1 MRVWQKSALS
11 FFMHKEGASL
21 ITTHLHCL
29 SIANGYILLK
39 KRRFSDRKAAFY
51 SRTTYCLQCESLLFT
66 ARKLTFSISI
76 AFLLLHNN
84 RSVPITVI
92 VPDGCV
98 STRFRHVF
106 RAEIRF
112 VRAAPILFTLRKSGC
127 KLCGRNSYI
136 MSAWCYGGGACPYG
150 LLAVHLNSLS
160 LFP

>member
-1 MRVWQKSALS
+1 
-11 FFMHKEGASL
+11 MHKEGASL
-21 ITTHLHCL
+21 ITAHLHCL
-29 SIANGYILLK
+29 SIANGYVLLK

-51 SRTTYCLQCESLLFT
+51 SSTAYCLQCESLPFT

-84 RSVPITVI
+84 RSAPVTVI

-98 STRFRHVF
+98 RTRFRHVS

-112 VRAAPILFTLRKSGC
+112 VRVAPILGTLRKSGC
-127 KLCGRNSYI
+127 KPCGRNSYI
-136 MSAWCYGGGACPYG
+136 MSAWYYGGGARSYC
-150 LLAVHLNSLS
+150 LLTVHLSSLS